1 MKLISAGFLTFI
13 CILFSQTLFAQ
24 SSDAIVGTWF
34 NTEKDAKVEI
44 FKEGNK
50 YHGKIVWLQEPRENN
65 KPKTD
70 KNNSDKS
77 KRDRPIM
84 GMRLLNDFQYKN
96 GTWEDGTIY
105 DPKNGKTYS
114 STIKKKNNNTLE
126 VRGYVGI
133 SLIGRTVEWT
143 KAD

>member
-1 MKLISAGFLTFI
+1 MKRYILTLSFLF
-13 CILFSQTLFAQ
+13 FSGMIMFTFAQ
-24 SSDAIVGTWF
+24 SSDAIVGKWY
-34 NTEKDAKVEI
+34 NTEKDAQVEI
-44 FKEGNK
+44 FKEGSK
-50 YHGKIVWLQEPRENN
+50 YHGKIVWLQDPTDDG

-77 KRDRPIM
+77 KQDRPIM
-84 GMRLLNDFQYKN
+84 GMKLLTDFEHKG
-96 GTWEDGTIY
+96 GTWENGTIY

-114 STIKKKNNNTLE
+114 CIIKKKDNKTLE

-143 KAD
+143 KAE

>member
-1 MKLISAGFLTFI
+1 MKIITSGLLTLICLLFVQSA
-13 CILFSQTLFAQ
+13 SAQ
-24 SSDAIVGTWF
+24 ASDAIVGTWF

-44 FKEGNK
+44 FKERGK
-50 YHGKIVWLQEPRENN
+50 YYGKIVWLKEPRENN
-65 KPKTD
+65 KPKID

-84 GMRLLNDFQYKN
+84 GMRLLNDFEYKN
-96 GTWEDGTIY
+96 GIWEEGTIY

-114 STIKKKNNNTLE
+114 STIKKKDENTLE
-126 VRGYVGI
+126 VRGFVGI

-143 KAD
+143 RAQ